1 MIQPPISL
9 LLVKVCDFFPF
20 FSQVLQL
27 IYWSR
32 NGLTVSE
39 LSQLTAL
46 PPCALLY
53 LLHELKRRSILSEI
67 GGLYHLSHDQ
77 VSSKNHGIALP
88 FHDVAML

>member
-1 MIQPPISL
+1 MLLFSSL
-9 LLVKVCDFFPF
+9 CRVLPPF
-20 FSQVLQL
+20 FLLSSLQVLQL

-46 PPCALLY
+46 PLCALLY
-53 LLHELKRRSILSEI
+53 LLRELKRRAILTEI

-77 VSSKNHGIALP
+77 VSLCSSNENLA
-88 FHDVAML
+88 